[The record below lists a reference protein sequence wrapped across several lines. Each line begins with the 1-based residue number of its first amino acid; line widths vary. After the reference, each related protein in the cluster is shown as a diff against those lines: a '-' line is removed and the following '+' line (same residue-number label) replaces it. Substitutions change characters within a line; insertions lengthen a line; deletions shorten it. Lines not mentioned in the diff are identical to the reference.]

1 MQLTIIILAAVSVL
15 SLLCGSSA
23 QASSSSTADLSS
35 TEATDSPHSSSF
47 PSTTTNSNC
56 VTFDS
61 EARVITITCSATD
74 LTGVYDQLQDPDT
87 LSRDNSSDKGW
98 ILNAGITIAQ
108 NAILYINS
116 SDTAWL
122 KILGDGETA
131 YPILISGSLKI
142 DSAKISS
149 WNPNTNNYT
158 SSLDSHRN
166 GEDVHIGTPRPYIVV
181 NDDATGTTDITNSEL
196 VALGYES
203 GYGGGRTG
211 LRYESGDG
219 SQVVGNNIH
228 DLYFGFYSKGVGGM
242 KIENNHV
249 HNNIH
254 YGLDPHTGTHDMSI
268 KNNTV
273 HDNGSIGIICSLDCY
288 NIVIE
293 DNVVYNNT
301 KMGIMFSRN
310 MTDSIARNNDVSNED
325 RGIVVSESSD
335 NEIYNNRVSD
345 SGSGIEVDEDS
356 SGNSIHDNTIV
367 DIETPE
373 DALGIEDGAESENT
387 LFSNVIIDSKTG
399 SNITLGQ
406 NPAMPSPPPDSGNG
420 NNGDNEGG
428 GEESGDGNEGGN
440 GDTGEDDSGGSDDEE
455 SEE

>member
-1 MQLTIIILAAVSVL
+1 MKLGLMQLTIIILAWVSAF

-23 QASSSSTADLSS
+23 QASSTTADLSS
-35 TEATDSPHSSSF
+35 TEATDSPSTLSF

-61 EARVITITCSATD
+61 EARVITITCSVTD
-74 LTGVYDQLQDPDT
+74 LTRVYDQLQDPNILT
-87 LSRDNSSDKGW
+87 RDNSSDKGW

-116 SDTAWL
+116 SDTSWL

-131 YPILISGSLKI
+131 YPILISGGLKI

-211 LRYESGDG
+211 LRYEGGDG
-219 SQVVGNNIH
+219 SRVIGNNIH
-228 DLYFGFYSKGVGGM
+228 DLYFGFYSKGVGG
-242 KIENNHV
+242 IEIEDNHV
-249 HNNIH
+249 HDNLH

-268 KNNTV
+268 KNNRV
-273 HDNGSIGIICSLDCY
+273 HDNGGIGIICSLDCY
-288 NIVIE
+288 NITIE

-325 RGIVVSESSD
+325 RGIVISESSN
-335 NEIYNNRVSD
+335 NEIYNNTVSD

-356 SGNSIHDNTIV
+356 SGNSIHDNTIL
-367 DIETPE
+367 DIEAPE
-373 DALGIEDGAESENT
+373 DALGIEDGADSENT
-387 LFSNVIIDSKTG
+387 LFSNEIIDSKTG
-399 SNITLGQ
+399 SNITL
-406 NPAMPSPPPDSGNG
+406 SPPSDDSRNG
-420 NNGDNEGG
+420 NNGDNERG
-428 GEESGDGNEGGN
+428 GEESGDGDEGGN
-440 GDTGEDDSGGSDDEE
+440 GDAGEDNSGGSDDEE

>member
-1 MQLTIIILAAVSVL
+1 MLFILAYIIIFIFLLFSSPVNSIA
-15 SLLCGSSA
+15 SLDSSA
-23 QASSSSTADLSS
+23 PETEEQPTLSSS
-35 TEATDSPHSSSF
+35 
-47 PSTTTNSNC
+47 C

-61 EARVITITCSATD
+61 VVRVITITCSATD
-74 LTGVYDQLQDPDT
+74 LTGVYDQLQNPDVLT
-87 LSRDNSSDKGW
+87 RDNSSDKGW

-116 SDTAWL
+116 SDTSWL

-249 HNNIH
+249 HDNIH

-288 NIVIE
+288 NIAIE

-310 MTDSIARNNDVSNED
+310 MTDSIARNNSVSNED
-325 RGIVVSESSD
+325 RGIVISESPN
-335 NEIYNNRVSD
+335 NEIYNNTVSD

-367 DIETPE
+367 DIEDPE

-387 LFSNVIIDSKTG
+387 LFSNEIIDSRTG

-406 NPAMPSPPPDSGNG
+406 NPALPSPQPPDDSGNG

-428 GEESGDGNEGGN
+428 GEESGDGDEGGDSD
-440 GDTGEDDSGGSDDEE
+440 GGEDDSGGSDDEE